1 MSIEIGKNV
10 LNGVES
16 VCKSAVLVALEQ
28 LAEKEKLGC
37 SVSEAMEMLNL
48 SLKKG
53 KKKGSVTK
61 TVKNKPSIPLPFC
74 GTYERDNCMG
84 IRLNHGLH
92 TQCLNAP
99 DRLGDYCKTCQKQV
113 DKNASGKPTYGDIRD
128 RLECPILE
136 YRDPKGRLTIPY
148 GNVMEKLG
156 LDRTAVEA
164 EAEKFGLVIPEK
176 HWQVVKKTRGR
187 PKKSVTGVS
196 DTSSETSAPKKRGRP
211 KKVKVVESAVG
222 DDLLAQLK
230 AADDSS
236 VVSDSGSELSTED
249 KKAAK
254 AAEREAKKAEK
265 ARQATELKAMKLAER
280 EQKKAEKL
288 AAKEAE
294 KAAKKAER
302 DAKKAEKLAAKE
314 AEKAAKKA
322 ERDAKKAEKKETKK
336 TTKVMAPALK
346 ITQEEFDAIDELEME
361 KEEVYEKNFQD
372 AVERY
377 QQSKHKEIDEEQ
389 DGEPV
394 SVSLPTSPVPETGDD
409 DDDTMAVI
417 QFTHEG
423 KTYLRTQDNQVFTED
438 ALESDDA
445 DPIGVWNPDTNT
457 IDEAL
462 FLSDDE
468 EEDDDEDD
476 EDDE

>member
-1 MSIEIGKNV
+1 M
-10 LNGVES
+10 
-16 VCKSAVLVALEQ
+16 
-28 LAEKEKLGC
+28 
-37 SVSEAMEMLNL
+37 
-48 SLKKG
+48 
-53 KKKGSVTK
+53 
-61 TVKNKPSIPLPFC
+61 
-74 GTYERDNCMG
+74 
-84 IRLNHGLH
+84 
-92 TQCLNAP
+92 
-99 DRLGDYCKTCQKQV
+99 
-113 DKNASGKPTYGDIRD
+113 
-128 RLECPILE
+128 
-136 YRDPKGRLTIPY
+136 
-148 GNVMEKLG
+148 
-156 LDRTAVEA
+156 
-164 EAEKFGLVIPEK
+164 
-176 HWQVVKKTRGR
+176 
-187 PKKSVTGVS
+187 TGVS
-196 DTSSETSAPKKRGRP
+196 DTSGTSAPKKRGRP
-211 KKVKVVESAVG
+211 KKVKVVESAAG

-280 EQKKAEKL
+280 EQ
-288 AAKEAE
+288 
-294 KAAKKAER
+294 
-302 DAKKAEKLAAKE
+302 KKAEKLAAKE

-462 FLSDDE
+462 F
-468 EEDDDEDD
+468 
-476 EDDE
+476 

>member
-1 MSIEIGKNV
+1 MKGIREKYPRKERVNNMSIMIGSKV
-10 LNGVES
+10 LNGVLS
-16 VCKSAVLVALEQ
+16 VCNSAVRVALEQ

-37 SVSEAMEMLNL
+37 SVSEAMEMLEL
-48 SLKKG
+48 SLEKE
-53 KKKGSVTK
+53 KKKVTEK
-61 TVKNKPSIPLPFC
+61 KSAKKNKPSLPLPFC
-74 GTYERDNCMG
+74 GTYERDNCLG

-92 TQCLNAP
+92 TQCLNVS
-99 DRLGDYCKTCQKQV
+99 DGLGDYCKTCQKQA

-128 RLECPILE
+128 RLECGILE

-164 EAEKFGLVIPEK
+164 EAAKFGLVIPEQ

-236 VVSDSGSELSTED
+236 VVSDSESVLSTEE

-265 ARQATELKAMKLAER
+265 ARQAAELKAMKLAER
-280 EQKKAEKL
+280 E
-288 AAKEAE
+288 
-294 KAAKKAER
+294 
-302 DAKKAEKLAAKE
+302 AKKAEKLAAKE
-314 AEKAAKKA
+314 AEKAAKAA
-322 ERDAKKAEKKETKK
+322 ERKAKKAEKKETKK
-336 TTKVMAPALK
+336 TEKVMAPALK
-346 ITQEEFDAIDELEME
+346 ISQAEFDAIDQLEME
-361 KEEVYEKNFQD
+361 KEEAYEKNYQD
-372 AVERY
+372 AVDRY
-377 QQSKHKEIDEEQ
+377 QQSKHKEIDEEK

-394 SVSLPTSPVPETGDD
+394 SVSLPASPVPETGD

-445 DPIGVWNPDTNT
+445 DPIGVWNPDTET

>member
-1 MSIEIGKNV
+1 MSIEIGTKV

-16 VCKSAVLVALEQ
+16 VCKSAVLAALER
-28 LAEKEKLGC
+28 LAEMRELGC

-48 SLKKG
+48 SFKKE
-53 KKKGSVTK
+53 KKKVSVTK
-61 TVKNKPSIPLPFC
+61 TAKSKPSLPLPFC

-99 DRLGDYCKTCQKQV
+99 DRLSDYCKTCQKQV

-164 EAEKFGLVIPEK
+164 EAEKFGVVIPEE

-230 AADDSS
+230 AAADDSSS
-236 VVSDSGSELSTED
+236 VVSDSGSKLSTEE

-254 AAEREAKKAEK
+254 AVEREAKKAEK
-265 ARQATELKAMKLAER
+265 ARQAAELKAMKLAER

-302 DAKKAEKLAAKE
+302 E
-314 AEKAAKKA
+314 
-322 ERDAKKAEKKETKK
+322 AKKAEKKETKK
-336 TTKVMAPALK
+336 TTKVMAPAVK
-346 ITQEEFDAIDELEME
+346 ISQEELDEVHELEME
-361 KEEVYEKNFQD
+361 KEETYEKNFQD

-377 QQSKHKEIDEEQ
+377 QQSKHKEIDEEK

-394 SVSLPTSPVPETGDD
+394 SITLPSSPVTEASPESEIADEEEEMEVT
-409 DDDTMAVI
+409 
-417 QFTHEG
+417 QFTHDG
-423 KTYLRTQDNQVFTED
+423 KTYLRTQDNQVFTQD
-438 ALESDDA
+438 ALESDNA
-445 DPIGVWNPDTNT
+445 EAIGVWNPETET

-468 EEDDDEDD
+468 EDDEDDDEDD
-476 EDDE
+476 E